1 MKFREKT
8 YFITLMLFLL
18 FFNIGIFSLAYY
30 TYQNN
35 TKAAYSLCQEES
47 RVIAEGFQKDSQYL
61 NLASAQKILMRNYCE
76 HYDDN
81 NINLAFWNDEQK
93 NVIYGNL
100 GQDIKIPVSGAYI
113 TQTIN
118 DTRFFVIS
126 EPIENSN
133 LLLIYAKNISYLDE
147 DLKQL
152 SVVYICAS
160 VVASVILAICLFLIL
175 RKLAK
180 PLEKLR
186 FATKEISNG
195 NFNSRAPVSGKD
207 EFSILAEDFNRM
219 AEHIGNQMEELEAV
233 AQTKQ
238 RMLDNLAHE
247 MRTPLTS
254 IRGYAEYLQN
264 ANISEAEKLEAIE
277 YIISESERLKFIG
290 ERMLDEAFIREN
302 QICPENVN
310 ISEMIF
316 EITKK
321 LSAKAL
327 SKGVAL
333 KSDTE
338 EIYLSCDKL
347 LTELLISNLA
357 DNAIKA
363 CGSDGVVVIGCK
375 KENDTTV
382 LSVCDNGRGMTSEQI
397 AHITEPFYRTDK
409 SRSRNEGGTGLGLS
423 LCEKIA
429 LAHNAKLSFDSEPQK
444 GTTAFVTF
452 TNS

>member
-8 YFITLMLFLL
+8 YIITLLLFLIFL
-18 FFNIGIFSLAYY
+18 NAGIFSLAYY
-30 TYQNN
+30 TYTSN

-47 RVIAEGFQKDSQYL
+47 RVIAEGFQKDSKYL
-61 NLASAQKILMRNYCE
+61 NLASTQKILMRNYCE

-81 NINLAFWNDEQK
+81 NINLAFFNVDE
-93 NVIYGNL
+93 NNIVYGNL
-100 GQDIKIPVSGAYI
+100 NEGIKIPVGGAYLI
-113 TQTIN
+113 QTIN
-118 DTRFFVIS
+118 DTRFFVVA

-133 LLLIYAKNISYLDE
+133 CILIYAKNISYLDE

-152 SVVYICAS
+152 SAVYICAS

-175 RKLAK
+175 GKLAK

-233 AQTKQ
+233 AQAKQ
-238 RMLDNLAHE
+238 QMLDNLAHE

-254 IRGYAEYLQN
+254 IRGYAEYLRN
-264 ANISEAEKLEAIE
+264 ANINEAEKLEAIE

-321 LSAKAL
+321 LSDKAL

-333 KSDTE
+333 KSNTE
-338 EIYLSCDKL
+338 EIYLNCDKL
-347 LTELLISNLA
+347 LTELLISNLV

-375 KENDTTV
+375 KVNDTTV
-382 LSVCDNGRGMTSEQI
+382 ISVRDNGRGMTSEQI
-397 AHITEPFYRTDK
+397 SHITEPFYRTDK

-423 LCEKIA
+423 LCKKIA
-429 LAHNAKLSFDSEPQK
+429 LAHNAELSFDSELQK

-452 TNS
+452 TNL

>member
-30 TYQNN
+30 TYQSN
-35 TKAAYSLCQEES
+35 TKTAYSFCQEES
-47 RVIAEGFQKDSQYL
+47 RVIADGFQKDSQYL

-81 NINLAFWNDEQK
+81 NISLAFWDDTEN
-93 NVIYGNL
+93 NVVYGNL
-100 GQDIKIPVSGAYI
+100 SKDIKIPDSGYYSS
-113 TQTIN
+113 QTIN
-118 DTRFFVIS
+118 DTRFFVIA

-133 LLLIYAKNISYLDE
+133 LLLIYAKNISYLDK

-152 SVVYICAS
+152 STVYVFAS
-160 VVASVILAICLFLIL
+160 VFASVILAVCLFVIL
-175 RKLAK
+175 GKLAK

-186 FATKEISNG
+186 SATNEISNG
-195 NFNSRAPVSGKD
+195 NFDSRAPIGGND
-207 EFSILAEDFNRM
+207 EFSILAADFNRM

-254 IRGYAEYLQN
+254 IRGYAEYMRD
-264 ANISEAEKLEAIE
+264 ANIDESEKLEAIE
-277 YIISESERLKFIG
+277 YIISESERLKSIA
-290 ERMLDEAFIREN
+290 ERLLDEAFIREN
-302 QICPENVN
+302 QINPENVN
-310 ISEMIF
+310 IGEMIS
-316 EITKK
+316 ETIKK
-321 LSAKAL
+321 LSAKA
-327 SKGVAL
+327 SDKGVDL
-333 KSDTE
+333 RSDTE
-338 EIYLSCDKL
+338 EIYLTCDKL
-347 LTELLISNLA
+347 LTELLISNLV

-363 CGSDGVVVIGCK
+363 CDSDGVVVIGCE
-375 KENDTTV
+375 KENETTTI
-382 LSVCDNGRGMTSEQI
+382 SVCDNGRGMTSEQLSY
-397 AHITEPFYRTDK
+397 ITEPFYRTDK
-409 SRSRNEGGTGLGLS
+409 SRSRSEGGTGLGLS

-429 LAHNAKLSFDSEPQK
+429 EAHDAKLSFRSELQK

-452 TNS
+452 TNP